1 MTGHVHEN
9 NALLTVPV
17 LAPGQPPL
25 ALEFVID
32 TGFTGFLTLPEAA
45 AVALGLDFLRR
56 MPANLADDSTI
67 NVSVYA
73 LSIVW
78 NENVREVEVLAT
90 GRRPLLGT
98 LLLQETQLSV
108 QWAPGGPVQVAPLM
122 PKTQANA

>member
-9 NALLTVPV
+9 NAFLTVPV

-25 ALEFVID
+25 SLEFVID

-67 NVSVYA
+67 NLSVYA
-73 LSIVW
+73 LTIVW
-78 NENVREVEVLAT
+78 NGDVREVEVLAT

-98 LLLQETQLSV
+98 LLLRETCLSANWTSGGLVEVVPLSQED
-108 QWAPGGPVQVAPLM
+108 AGIG
-122 PKTQANA
+122 